1 MDSQQRV
8 KEIIPNATIL
18 RSDVQDTTELYAYL
32 YKSKNIWEEKLLQA
46 PDSFKPKVVG
56 AAFYAEKVVEALK
69 GEHKGEVVSVRGDK
83 ERHYTEVQHS
93 KDI

>member
-1 MDSQQRV
+1 M
-8 KEIIPNATIL
+8 
-18 RSDVQDTTELYAYL
+18 
-32 YKSKNIWEEKLLQA
+32 LQT

-56 AAFYAEKVVEALK
+56 ASFYAEKVVEALK

-83 ERHYTEVQHS
+83 ERHYTEVQHN